1 VIVLF
6 HACYARPD
14 IDDNAGPLVAQNGR
28 KEPFGASRST
38 SVIWSGFPFS
48 NATAARVFMAVF
60 LLVDKPVI
68 SKSAAARC
76 DGS

>member
-1 VIVLF
+1 
-6 HACYARPD
+6 
-14 IDDNAGPLVAQNGR
+14 
-28 KEPFGASRST
+28 
-38 SVIWSGFPFS
+38 VIWSGFPFS

-76 DGS
+76 VVEGLRQNGLRRT